1 MKYVQKESE
10 VYHMEFNEICQLIIS
25 NGMGIGVAVYFLF
38 KDWKQSEQRIEAD
51 NARAKADAAQTEV
64 MRQLCETI
72 NALKETV
79 ERMDSN
85 YGN

>member
-1 MKYVQKESE
+1 
-10 VYHMEFNEICQLIIS
+10 MEFADIIQVIIS
-25 NGMGIGVAVYFLF
+25 NGMGIGVAIYFLV

-64 MRQLCETI
+64 MRQLCDTI

-79 ERMDSN
+79 ERMDK
-85 YGN
+85 

>member
-1 MKYVQKESE
+1 MKNVQKESE
-10 VYHMEFNEICQLIIS
+10 VNKMEFNEICQLIIS

-79 ERMDSN
+79 ERM
-85 YGN
+85 GE

>member
-10 VYHMEFNEICQLIIS
+10 VFNMEFNEICQLIIS

-79 ERMDSN
+79 ERMDGN